1 MQFNF
6 KSIVSDNNDTNRVE
20 ANIDNLVTQLN
31 KSITSGNIVTAN
43 ILTTD
48 TKVQHGLGRPVI
60 GWFVIDK
67 NANLDVWQSTTINEI
82 PSLQIL
88 LKATIPARVKIYFF

>member
-6 KSIVSDNNDTNRVE
+6 KSIVSDNRVQ

-31 KSITSGNIVTAN
+31 KSITNGVIVHAT

-48 TKVQHGLGRPVI
+48 TKILHTLGRPI
-60 GWFVIDK
+60 KGWYIVDK
-67 NANLDVWQSTTINEI
+67 NAPADIWQPSTNEI
-82 PSLQIL
+82 PNLQVIFRASVL
-88 LKATIPARVKIYFF
+88 VQVKIYFF